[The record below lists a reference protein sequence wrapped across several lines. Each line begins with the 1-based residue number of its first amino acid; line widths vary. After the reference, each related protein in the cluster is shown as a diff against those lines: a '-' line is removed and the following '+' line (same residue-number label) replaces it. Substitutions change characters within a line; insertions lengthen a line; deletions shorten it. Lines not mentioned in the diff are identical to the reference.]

1 MCDLVL
7 LLMMRRAAGKTTKGA
22 IMVRILLLPKELAA
36 EFTDKIGQNL
46 HCPQLPLPSEDGT
59 EDAST
64 VPFSYDEGGSGYV
77 PIPNDR
83 RRPMGRS

>member
-1 MCDLVL
+1 MLRSIVSIVPSRTDHPDGSWSSTSTHATPSLEPEL
-7 LLMMRRAAGKTTKGA
+7 LIVSRNG
-22 IMVRILLLPKELAA
+22 E
-36 EFTDKIGQNL
+36 L
-46 HCPQLPLPSEDGT
+46 HCPQFPLPSEDGT